1 MSERGSGEAHVRES
15 SKELEEA
22 VLALTLH
29 KANGAVHGPRAE
41 STGYRDPGISFLGN
55 PFSLLETREGSD

>member
-1 MSERGSGEAHVRES
+1 MSEGGSGEAHVRES

-41 STGYRDPGISFLGN
+41 STGYRDPEISCFGN
-55 PFSLLETREGSD
+55 PFSLLESQEGSD